1 MNGTREQPR
10 LQPRRGHGPVGHGR
24 GFERRVARAGTSAA
38 APGWGRT
45 AGSTPRR
52 LRVMRGVVLVCFCA
66 LVLRLVQLQTGAG
79 SSYRALGAVE
89 TTVTQVDPAARGAI
103 TDRNGAVLAM
113 SRPVDV
119 LVADDLI
126 IHHPRTE
133 ATALA
138 PLLGTGVGS
147 LTAMLSRH
155 SGYVVL
161 DGALDPAVG
170 GKIQALGLRGLSVSP
185 SEQRVYPAGNLASP
199 LLGIVN
205 AADQGAAGLEYQYQA
220 ILAGHAG
227 AAVEAVS
234 PSGVPIAGTGR
245 TITVARPGTG
255 IELTIDEPLQYVA
268 EKALAAGIASS
279 HAENGIAE
287 VMDPRTGDILAMAS
301 MVRDPA
307 TGAVTEAPQDLAVTQ
322 VYEPGSVFKLVT
334 FSAALQDGI
343 ITPDT
348 VVHVP
353 SVLPID
359 GAIFHDAEPHPAEPL
374 TASQILAQ
382 SSNMGTILIAQRLGV
397 QRLAAQIARLGFG
410 KPTGLH
416 FPGASPGLVKP
427 VGLWSPTAIGS
438 TPIGQDTGVTAQQL
452 LDVVS
457 MVANGGVAVP
467 PRLVAAT
474 VAPGGA
480 LHRIPRQPG
489 RREVAASAAHE
500 LATMMESVATPV
512 GTAPAA
518 AVPGYTVAGKTGTS
532 QIPDPATGGYT
543 PGAYWATFAGFA
555 PAQAPALACIVVMT
569 RPTPIYGGSV
579 SAPVFSTIM
588 RYALHR
594 YGVPAPPGS
603 GTQPLPPTAGQQV
616 PAPGVG

>member
-1 MNGTREQPR
+1 MRAVV
-10 LQPRRGHGPVGHGR
+10 LLCFVAL
-24 GFERRVARAGTSAA
+24 VARIAD
-38 APGWGRT
+38 
-45 AGSTPRR
+45 
-52 LRVMRGVVLVCFCA
+52 L
-66 LVLRLVQLQTGAG
+66 QLGAG
-79 SSYRALGAVE
+79 ATYRTLGAAE

-126 IHHPRTE
+126 ITHPATE
-133 ATALA
+133 AGVLA
-138 PLLGTGVGS
+138 PLLGTDKAS
-147 LTAMLSRH
+147 LTAALTQR

-161 DGALDPAVG
+161 DRTLDPAVG
-170 GKIQALGLRGLSVSP
+170 AKIESLGLRGITVTP
-185 SEQRVYPAGNLASP
+185 SEQRVDPAGTLALP
-199 LLGIVN
+199 VIGIVN
-205 AADQGAAGLEYQYQA
+205 AADKGAAGLEYQYQDV
-220 ILAGHAG
+220 LAGNAG
-227 AAVEAVS
+227 EAVEAVA

-245 TITVARPGTG
+245 TIAVARPGTG

-268 EKALAAGIASS
+268 EKALAAGVASS
-279 HAENGIAE
+279 HAQNGIAE
-287 VMDPRTGDILAMAS
+287 VMDIKTGDILAMAS
-301 MVRDPA
+301 LVRDPK
-307 TGAVTEAPQDLAVTQ
+307 TGAVTEAPQNLAVTQ

-343 ITPDT
+343 ITPST
-348 VVHVP
+348 VVDVP

-359 GAIFHDAEPHPAEPL
+359 GAVFHDAEAHPAEPL
-374 TASQILAQ
+374 TAGQILAQ
-382 SSNMGTILIAQRLGV
+382 SSNMGTILIAQKLGE

-410 KPTGLH
+410 KPTGLG
-416 FPGASPGLVKP
+416 FPGSSPGLVKP
-427 VGLWSPTAIGS
+427 VAQWSPTAIGS

-452 LDVVS
+452 LDMVS

-474 VAPGGA
+474 VAPGGTV
-480 LHRIPRQPG
+480 HRIAPG
-489 RREVAASAAHE
+489 TPQREVSAAAAHT
-500 LATMMESVATPV
+500 LASMMESVATSV

-532 QIPDPATGGYT
+532 QIPDPSTGGYT

-555 PAQAPALACIVVMT
+555 PAQDPALACIVVMT

-594 YGVPAPPGS
+594 YGIPAPPGS
-603 GTQPLPPTAGQQV
+603 GTQPLPPVPGAG
-616 PAPGVG
+616 GG